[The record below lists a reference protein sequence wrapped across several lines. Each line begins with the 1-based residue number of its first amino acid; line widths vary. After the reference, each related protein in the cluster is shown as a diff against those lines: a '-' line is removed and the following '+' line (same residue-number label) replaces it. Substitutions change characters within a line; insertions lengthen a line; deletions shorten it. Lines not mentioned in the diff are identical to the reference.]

1 MRLGHI
7 LNRARCATP
16 LIVSAALLVS
26 PVSSSA
32 AQEEREWS
40 FTVIP
45 YVWIMGFD
53 GKARI
58 PGLPE
63 IKMKS
68 SFGEIFENLDIGG
81 MAAFEGK
88 RGKVGF
94 VGDFLYS
101 RISDSG
107 VVPPG
112 IPAQGRVTTF
122 TSMLAAQSEL
132 HRDER
137 VTVDGVLGI
146 RYWAL
151 EAKASTPVVPGV
163 ARSKNTRW
171 IDPQIGI
178 KAKGSLAPRWHWH
191 GSFLLAPKDTPSVD
205 LAATL
210 SYATGANS
218 ALHFGYRHL
227 TVRRLGNASGA
238 DASFSG
244 PLVGLAIRF

>member
-1 MRLGHI
+1 
-7 LNRARCATP
+7 
-16 LIVSAALLVS
+16 
-26 PVSSSA
+26 
-32 AQEEREWS
+32 
-40 FTVIP
+40 
-45 YVWIMGFD
+45 
-53 GKARI
+53 
-58 PGLPE
+58 
-63 IKMKS
+63 MKS

-88 RGKVGF
+88 RGKIGF
-94 VGDFLYS
+94 AGDLLYS

-122 TSMLAAQSEL
+122 TSLLAAQSEL

-137 VTVDGVLGI
+137 LVVDGMLGV
-146 RYWAL
+146 RFWSL
-151 EAKASTPVVPGV
+151 DAKASSPAIPGV

-171 IDPQIGI
+171 IDPQIGV
-178 KAKGSLAPRWHWH
+178 KATGSMAPRWQWH
-191 GSFLLAPKDTPSVD
+191 GSFLLAPKDTPSFD

-210 SYATGANS
+210 SYSTGVNS

-227 TVRRLGNASGA
+227 TVRRLGAASGA